1 MTQIL
6 LFLILFAIAPRLA
19 KGLVKFVII
28 LLVALA
34 AIATIAAG
42 HH

>member
-6 LFLILFAIAPRLA
+6 LFLILLAIAPRLA
-19 KGLVKFVII
+19 KGLVKFVVI
-28 LLVALA
+28 LLGALT
-34 AIATIAAG
+34 AIAIIAAG